1 MPAPRVFDQLFAA
14 LVTLKNRTN
23 FSEKCRDGLANL
35 KVGTNSIDPEML
47 MGEAQGVYLGDGT
60 QEQMSI
66 QKAYTVNAS
75 VGTAAQS
82 DWDAKYP
89 AYMAARSISHTS
101 VSDVFAVRPDINAWT
116 PFGGLTIYINPNR
129 LNGANRAQ
137 NQGLMMHELLHE
149 GWGLDDSDIMNS
161 LGISKAD
168 QARGSV
174 AISNWLRDNCVNG
187 KGNNQLDSTFESHR
201 NRCGAADACW
211 SADS

>member
-1 MPAPRVFDQLFAA
+1 
-14 LVTLKNRTN
+14 
-23 FSEKCRDGLANL
+23 
-35 KVGTNSIDPEML
+35 

-187 KGNNQLDSTFESHR
+187 KGNN
-201 NRCGAADACW
+201 
-211 SADS
+211 